1 VVVEV
6 LVEGLAADVAV
17 VYVVGVAV
25 TMASVG
31 VAGVAEERVVA
42 PNTVGK
48 MEAAGLGG
56 GCYYYCWTRWWLL
69 LLLLGCGGRG

>member
-1 VVVEV
+1 MVVEA

-42 PNTVGK
+42 PTTVRK
-48 MEAAGLGG
+48 MEATGLGG
-56 GCYYYCWTRWWLL
+56 GCYYYCWVAVAEDEKEIKR
-69 LLLLGCGGRG
+69 